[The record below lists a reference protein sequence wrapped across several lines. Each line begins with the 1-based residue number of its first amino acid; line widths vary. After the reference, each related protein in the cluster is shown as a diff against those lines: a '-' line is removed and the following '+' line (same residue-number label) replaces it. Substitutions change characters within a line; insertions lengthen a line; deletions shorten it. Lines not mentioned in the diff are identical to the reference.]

1 MIEEGNN
8 LCRSSV
14 ESMFQRFIDLRYRPY
29 CGTLYFGKEL
39 SSPVTLC
46 PPPTNYKEVRDF
58 ETIEAKV
65 STQMF
70 VKGMLSMSDVA
81 SPPVVSR
88 HLILAHNTTP
98 VTSIDSAGNGALDN
112 DTISRQ
118 PSLCVFLHG
127 AMKAEGLCALVQVRI
142 YQRQKIGTGEKIVAK
157 DYDDCF
163 QEYRVI

>member
-1 MIEEGNN
+1 MIEEADN
-8 LCRSSV
+8 LSRSSV

-46 PPPTNYKEVRDF
+46 PPPTHYKEVRDF

-65 STQMF
+65 STQLF

-98 VTSIDSAGNGALDN
+98 VSSIDGAGNGALDN

-127 AMKAEGLCALVQVRI
+127 AMKTEGLCALVQVTI
-142 YQRQKIGTGEKIVAK
+142 IGRNLLVKFWTPSQS
-157 DYDDCF
+157 F
-163 QEYRVI
+163 

>member
-1 MIEEGNN
+1 MIEEADN
-8 LCRSSV
+8 LSRNSV

-39 SSPVTLC
+39 SSAVTLC
-46 PPPTNYKEVRDF
+46 APPTHYKEVRDF

-65 STQMF
+65 STQLF

-88 HLILAHNTTP
+88 HIILAHNTTP
-98 VTSIDSAGNGALDN
+98 VSSIDGAGNGVLDN

-127 AMKAEGLCALVQVRI
+127 AMKTEGLCALVQVKII
-142 YQRQKIGTGEKIVAK
+142 YKPHNSLI
-157 DYDDCF
+157 
-163 QEYRVI
+163 

>member
-1 MIEEGNN
+1 MIDEAHN
-8 LCRSSV
+8 LSRNSV
-14 ESMFQRFIDLRYRPY
+14 EAMFQRLIDIRYRPY

-46 PPPTNYKEVRDF
+46 PPPTNYKEMRDF

-65 STQMF
+65 STQLF

-88 HLILAHNTTP
+88 HLILAHSTTALNS
-98 VTSIDSAGNGALDN
+98 TDSTGNAILDN
-112 DTISRQ
+112 DAVSRQ

-127 AMKAEGLCALVQVRI
+127 AMKTEGLCALVQVGSI
-142 YQRQKIGTGEKIVAK
+142 H
-157 DYDDCF
+157 
-163 QEYRVI
+163 